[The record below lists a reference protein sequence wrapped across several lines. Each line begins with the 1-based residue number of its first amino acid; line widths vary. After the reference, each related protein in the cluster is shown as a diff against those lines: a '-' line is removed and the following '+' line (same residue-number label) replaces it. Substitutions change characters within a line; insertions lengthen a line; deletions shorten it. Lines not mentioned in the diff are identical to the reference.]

1 MFLKSG
7 ASGSNQM
14 SAERQRIWLT
24 KHKGETDME
33 SINSRIVVSD
43 AQSREDQ
50 RKIDEIENLLKIANA
65 EEIDLILRFSIHLLK

>member
-1 MFLKSG
+1 
-7 ASGSNQM
+7 
-14 SAERQRIWLT
+14 
-24 KHKGETDME
+24 ME

-65 EEIDLILRFSIHLLK
+65 EEIDLILRFSIDRKSVV